1 MYRGLPLSS
10 LNKRNP
16 APMVLVA
23 SLVSLRGSR
32 VGLILAMTRIYVD
45 NDRRRSMVDGKTS
58 AILSHLTR

>member
-1 MYRGLPLSS
+1 MYRGLPLSP

-45 NDRRRSMVDGKTS
+45 SDRRRSMVDGKHP
-58 AILSHLTR
+58 LPYRF